1 MGLFKLST
9 VDDVY
14 SLVVEKNKFLLTEI
28 DFTIPPI
35 AVTCDLTSILCD
47 TTMTTC
53 DAI

>member
-1 MGLFKLST
+1 MGLFKLDT
-9 VDDVY
+9 VDEVY
-14 SLVVEKNKFLLTEI
+14 SLKEVKNKFLLTEI